1 MRSGTHGKKSK
12 HPMYPRWCNMKARC
26 NNPKATSYKD
36 YGGRGIL
43 VCARWAN
50 FFLFLEDME
59 EGWKP
64 ELLLDRIDNDGNYT
78 PENCRWVSRS
88 VSNKNTRVRGEIPF
102 RGVKKSKGQ
111 GYTASLSLGLY
122 ATAEEASA
130 AYERAVRLIGEAS
143 ETQLTPR

>member
-1 MRSGTHGKKSK
+1 MTRKAKSK

-43 VCARWAN
+43 VCERWAD
-50 FFLFLEDME
+50 FFLFLEDM
-59 EGWKP
+59 GNSWKP

-102 RGVKKSKGQ
+102 RGVKKSKSQ
-111 GYTASLSLGLY
+111 RYTAMLHLGEY
-122 ATAEEASA
+122 DTAEKASA
-130 AYERAVRLIGEAS
+130 AYERAVRLIAKVSDPSAE
-143 ETQLTPR
+143 